1 MRSPFVLVLVLGLAL
16 AGVAVWLVQGSISS
30 KEAELV
36 EARAAGAQ
44 VVPLAQVWAAA
55 EPLRYGETLEAGRLR
70 LIDWPRSA
78 VPEGAY
84 VSEGGAAALFP
95 EGDARARLVLRAMD
109 EGEIVLAAKV
119 TEPGGEA
126 GITALLEP
134 GMRAFSIRVDETTG
148 VSGFLRP
155 GDLVDVFW
163 TGRLGDVES
172 TRLVQAGVEII
183 AVDQSAAMDDLSTQ
197 VASTVSVMGTP
208 SQVGALTHAQ
218 STGRLTLS
226 LVGVNETGTAEA
238 VDMNDAVL
246 FGIVEEE
253 PEPEPIRE
261 LVEAPA
267 PVTCTIRTR
276 RGGEV
281 AMVPIPCA
289 GG

>member
-1 MRSPFVLVLVLGLAL
+1 MRSPFVLVLLLGLAL
-16 AGVAVWLVQGSISS
+16 AGLAVWMVQGSISS
-30 KEAELV
+30 KEAELA
-36 EARAAGAQ
+36 EARAAGAK

-55 EPLRYGETLEAGRLR
+55 EPLRYGETLDPERLR
-70 LIDWPRSA
+70 QIPWPAAA

-84 VSEGGAAALFP
+84 AAEGGADALFP
-95 EGDARARLVLRAMD
+95 EGARPRLVLRAMD
-109 EGEIVLAAKV
+109 AGEIVLAAKV
-119 TEPGGEA
+119 TAPGGEA

-163 TGRLGDVES
+163 TGRIGEEEN
-172 TRLVQAGVEII
+172 TRLVQPGVEII
-183 AVDQSAAMDDLSTQ
+183 AVDQSAAMDDLETR

-208 SQVGALTHAQ
+208 AQVAALTHAQ

-226 LVGVNETGTAEA
+226 LVGVNETGIAEA
-238 VDMNDAVL
+238 VEVNDALL
-246 FGIVEEE
+246 FGT
-253 PEPEPIRE
+253 PEPEAAAEPARE
-261 LVEAPA
+261 VVEAAEPR
-267 PVTCTIRTR
+267 VCTIRTR
-276 RGGEV
+276 RGSEV